1 LREGWNMTITEAG
14 ACGTPAVVSDIAG
27 HRDSLTDGVGG
38 LLVDPGDEFADALV
52 EVLSSADLR
61 ERLGR
66 GAAARARSLTW
77 DATAAK
83 VLSALVEE
91 AEARL

>member
-1 LREGWNMTITEAG
+1 M
-14 ACGTPAVVSDIAG
+14 
-27 HRDSLTDGVGG
+27 GG
-38 LLVDPGDEFADALV
+38 LLVDPGDDFADALM
-52 EVLSSADLR
+52 EVLSSVELR

-77 DATAAK
+77 EATAAK

-91 AEARL
+91 AEARR